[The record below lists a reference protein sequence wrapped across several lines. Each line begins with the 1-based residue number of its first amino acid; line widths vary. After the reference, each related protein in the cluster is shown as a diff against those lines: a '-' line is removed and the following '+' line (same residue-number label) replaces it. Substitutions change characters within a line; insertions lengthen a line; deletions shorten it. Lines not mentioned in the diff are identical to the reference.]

1 MLQKKICML
10 GAFGVGKTSLVRRYV
25 QSLFSDAYL
34 TTVGVKID
42 KKTVTVGNE
51 TVTLLLWDIAGED
64 DVSPIRM
71 SYLRGAAGYLLVA
84 DGTRAETLDIASSIQ
99 SRVKAEI
106 GTVPFLV
113 LLNKADLQ
121 ESWEIGRDAMHGLE
135 QAGWSVV
142 RTSARTGA
150 GSRIPDSV
158 ISSSYRPTAGRH
170 DRSRTAIGVSARGST
185 ISTARSAGI
194 GARMA
199 ARSSRM
205 DSPIRRGT
213 RTTAL
218 RTSMRSTSP
227 RER

>member
-42 KKTVTVGNE
+42 KKTVSVGNE

-121 ESWEIGRDAMHGLE
+121 ESWEIDREAMDGLE
-135 QAGWSVV
+135 QAGWSIV
-142 RTSARTGA
+142 RTSAKTGA
-150 GSRIPDSV
+150 GV
-158 ISSSYRPTAGRH
+158 EEVFEELAK
-170 DRSRTAIGVSARGST
+170 
-185 ISTARSAGI
+185 
-194 GARMA
+194 RMA
-199 ARSSRM
+199 ASS
-205 DSPIRRGT
+205 GT
-213 RTTAL
+213 KTLADCA
-218 RTSMRSTSP
+218 
-227 RER
+227 

>member
-51 TVTLLLWDIAGED
+51 AVTLLLWDIAGED

-121 ESWEIGRDAMHGLE
+121 ESWEIGREAMDGFE
-135 QAGWSVV
+135 QAGWSIV
-142 RTSARTGA
+142 RTSAKTGA
-150 GSRIPDSV
+150 GVEEVFEELAKRM
-158 ISSSYRPTAGRH
+158 
-170 DRSRTAIGVSARGST
+170 VS
-185 ISTARSAGI
+185 
-194 GARMA
+194 
-199 ARSSRM
+199 
-205 DSPIRRGT
+205 
-213 RTTAL
+213 
-218 RTSMRSTSP
+218 
-227 RER
+227 